1 MTRRRRAT
9 MALAALVGAAA
20 MASPA
25 LAYVRHRTEAGQ
37 SFAWDQTCIPI
48 TAYPGNFDDVSAAQV
63 LAAASGAASGWS
75 APAVSGTFLDIQVGV
90 STAAAPAAVY
100 DHHNSLTFRQSWCC
114 ANADAA
120 VAVTTLFASASTGAI
135 RDADIE
141 VNAEFFRWADVTA
154 DASSD
159 ARFDLQNTLTHE
171 MGHLIGLDHPCYD
184 PATMVERPVDNLGQP
199 APNCD
204 DAPDDIRQST
214 MFVSTM
220 AGELSK
226 RSLEADD
233 ELAVREIYPLASD
246 PMICP
251 AVGPPPSDEYLGCRV
266 AGGAGGAGERTAA
279 LWVMA
284 GLVACAGRRRRRPSS
299 NR

>member
-9 MALAALVGAAA
+9 MALAALACAAA

-63 LAAASGAASGWS
+63 RAAASGAASAWS
-75 APAVSGTFLDIQVGV
+75 ALAVSGTFLDIQVGV
-90 STAAAPAAVY
+90 SAAAAPAAVY

-114 ANADAA
+114 THADAA
-120 VAVTTLFASASTGAI
+120 VAVTTLFASASSGTI

-141 VNAEFFRWADVTA
+141 VNAEFFSFADVAA
-154 DASSD
+154 DPSSGV
-159 ARFDLQNTLTHE
+159 RFDLQNMLAHE

-184 PATMVERPVDNLGQP
+184 PATAVERPVDNLGQP

-226 RSLEADD
+226 RTLEPDD
-233 ELAVREIYPLASD
+233 ELAVREMYPLARD

-251 AVGPPPSDEYLGCRV
+251 AVGPPPTDDDVGCRV
-266 AGGAGGAGERTAA
+266 AAGAGGAGKRLAA
-279 LWVMA
+279 LVVMA
-284 GLVACAGRRRRRPSS
+284 GVVACAARRRRRS
-299 NR
+299 R